1 MQPEQMQTMAVEGA
15 TVDFVTFKADGI
27 TFYQFDTS
35 RCGPPEP
42 MVNAMAGLRLID
54 APDKKLIMINHTS
67 PGGLFSK
74 IAENFDYVEAP
85 LADGNVKVVFSYK
98 ALKSEQAD
106 LTQTHCDG

>member
-1 MQPEQMQTMAVEGA
+1 MPTKQPIAVEGA
-15 TVDFVTFKADGI
+15 TVDFVTYKADGI
-27 TFYQFDTS
+27 TYYQFDTS

-67 PGGLFSK
+67 PGDLFNK
-74 IAENFDYVEAP
+74 IDENFDYIVEP
-85 LADGNVKVVFSYK
+85 LEDGNVKVVFSYK
-98 ALKSEQAD
+98 PHKSEQAD